1 MKKITKAV
9 IPAAG
14 LGTRMLPQAKGVPKE
29 MLPIVDKPSVQYL
42 VEEAA
47 KAGITDVLII
57 TNRDKDCM
65 EDYFDYSPEYEKKLS
80 DSGKTEMLGEIR
92 RAADLANVYFLRQK
106 ETRGLGHAVARTRSF
121 VGDEPFLVLY
131 GDDVIDAPVSTSL
144 EMIRLFEEFGK
155 PVAGVQN
162 VSREAIKRY
171 CTLDASPVRERV
183 WSVKDMIEK
192 PREDQIM
199 TTLAI
204 LGRVVLT
211 PEIFDILDAI
221 PPGAGGE
228 IQLTDAMAILARRS
242 GMMAYEF
249 PGVRHDMGSKLGFL
263 IANVSLGVKHPE
275 LGEDFKKWLKDFAND
290 L

>member
-47 KAGITDVLII
+47 QAGITDVLII

-131 GDDVIDAPVSTSL
+131 GDDVIDAPFSIGKQKFQSV
-144 EMIRLFEEFGK
+144 IRFRCHFRNPKDRLFAVE
-155 PVAGVQN
+155 N
-162 VSREAIKRY
+162 VILQVIVIIGSHRQMP
-171 CTLDASPVRERV
+171 S
-183 WSVKDMIEK
+183 
-192 PREDQIM
+192 
-199 TTLAI
+199 LA
-204 LGRVVLT
+204 LT
-211 PEIFDILDAI
+211 AT
-221 PPGAGGE
+221 A
-228 IQLTDAMAILARRS
+228 
-242 GMMAYEF
+242 
-249 PGVRHDMGSKLGFL
+249 
-263 IANVSLGVKHPE
+263 
-275 LGEDFKKWLKDFAND
+275 
-290 L
+290 